1 MHGSCDGTVTIFR
14 RGQTGGASD
23 VNDPAVVSNRIDG
36 VDLKG
41 DDRITER
48 PFGERLVRV
57 ETDCQLVTVYGVGD
71 RHDGGQRRDGKCHTT
86 KRLALEKIPALV
98 LRDVLIV

>member
-1 MHGSCDGTVTIFR
+1 MTTVGLDALSGDDGGNEMHGSCDGTVTIFR

-57 ETDCQLVTVYGVGD
+57 ETDCQLVTSM
-71 RHDGGQRRDGKCHTT
+71 
-86 KRLALEKIPALV
+86 E
-98 LRDVLIV
+98 